1 MTQKAFSEG
10 GRALAYFLAQHVD
23 IVESSNDQ
31 EQQKHSDELLAF
43 FNANCQSFFNRI
55 R

>member
-1 MTQKAFSEG
+1 MHPAVRSMLMTQKAFSEG

-43 FNANCQSFFNRI
+43 
-55 R
+55 

>member
-31 EQQKHSDELLAF
+31 EQQNTQMNYLRF
-43 FNANCQSFFNRI
+43 
-55 R
+55 